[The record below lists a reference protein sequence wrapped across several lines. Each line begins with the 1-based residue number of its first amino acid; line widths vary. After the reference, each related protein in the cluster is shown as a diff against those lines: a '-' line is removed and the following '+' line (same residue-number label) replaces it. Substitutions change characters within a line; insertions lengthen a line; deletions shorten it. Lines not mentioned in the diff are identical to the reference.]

1 MSKKKAAAQRNV
13 ADDQPGD
20 DPVQY
25 VEQENA
31 KVRMHVVQYTHQVA
45 LLLDPAKAV
54 ELRLDPTRARDLARR
69 ILQAADAVEARL
81 NA

>member
-13 ADDQPGD
+13 AD

-45 LLLDPAKAV
+45 LILDPAKAV